1 MEENRNARRGTEV
14 PVYDCEVCMQRNECM
29 MAQPG
34 HFCTRFAREAPR
46 DRGESP
52 ADAWARGEDSL

>member
-1 MEENRNARRGTEV
+1 MEENSKRRGNEG

-52 ADAWARGEDSL
+52 TDAWARGEDSL

>member
-1 MEENRNARRGTEV
+1 MEENRNARRKGDAPEL
-14 PVYDCEVCMQRNECM
+14 DCDVCFQR
-29 MAQPG
+29 AQCPQAESG